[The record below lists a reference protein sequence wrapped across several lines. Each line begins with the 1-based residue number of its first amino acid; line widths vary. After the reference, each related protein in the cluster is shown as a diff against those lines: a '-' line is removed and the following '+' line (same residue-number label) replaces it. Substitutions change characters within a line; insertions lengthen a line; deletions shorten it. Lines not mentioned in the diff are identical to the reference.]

1 MTDSTLVSPVK
12 MEYGWNFSISGL
24 KMMMKSGLGKIFL
37 KFLHALTMLFL
48 LLNLYFWSKFSNK
61 NDMVSAWRNF
71 KNIFPRPL
79 FIIIFRPE
87 MLKFHPYS
95 ILTRDTRVEFVIHI
109 LCVKVKPLFFE
120 KGPNWKKKLWDFPTF
135 DIFINVLS
143 FTVIICCWRVYHS
156 FIWFLNNL
164 W

>member
-1 MTDSTLVSPVK
+1 MTNSTLVSPVK
-12 MEYGWNFSISGL
+12 MEYGWNFRISGP

-48 LLNLYFWSKFSNK
+48 LLNLYFWSKFNNK

-95 ILTRDTRVEFVIHI
+95 ILAGDTRVEFVIYCVLIWTPNQGTEITI
-109 LCVKVKPLFFE
+109 LRPVSNWS
-120 KGPNWKKKLWDFPTF
+120 PNPWYWYLNLYTPAPT
-135 DIFINVLS
+135 
-143 FTVIICCWRVYHS
+143 Y
-156 FIWFLNNL
+156 
-164 W
+164 